1 MTFDSIPA
9 FSMLDIQQRDAETIS
24 QLKLALTSHG
34 FFTITDHGI
43 ADEVLKSSYTFS
55 KDFLYFDIFFCCM
68 VYIFYNFS

>member
-43 ADEVLKSSYTFS
+43 ADEVLKSSYKLS
-55 KDFLYFDIFFCCM
+55 KEIR
-68 VYIFYNFS
+68 